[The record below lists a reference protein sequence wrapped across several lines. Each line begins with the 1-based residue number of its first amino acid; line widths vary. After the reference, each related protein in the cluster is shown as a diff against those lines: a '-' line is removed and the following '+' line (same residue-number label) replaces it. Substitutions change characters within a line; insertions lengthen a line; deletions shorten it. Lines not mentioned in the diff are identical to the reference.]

1 MKKIVIPIV
10 IVTLVVG
17 AVVWNYYSEKRELDV
32 PSFTGS
38 GTIEATEINLSSQIS
53 STVKKILVEEGQT
66 VKAGQDLLIM
76 DDTLLKD
83 SLKQARAG
91 VDSASAAVKAAE
103 DESSSEKATAKA
115 QLDSANAT
123 LAMAQTQLSY
133 ATVKAP
139 IAGSVLEISQN
150 AGENVLPGNNLII
163 MGDLNNLSVKVFI
176 PENKLGKIKLNQQA
190 SAVVDSF
197 PGDEFDGKII
207 KIASEAEFT
216 PTNVETKD
224 QRVKLVYEV
233 TVSLQNKEGK
243 LKPGMPADIT
253 FKF

>member
-1 MKKIVIPIV
+1 MKKIIIPIA
-10 IVTLVVG
+10 IVTLIVG
-17 AVVWNYYSEKRELDV
+17 AVVWNYYSENKELNA

-53 STVKKILVEEGQT
+53 STIKKILVSEGQR

-76 DDTLLKD
+76 DDTLLND

-91 VDSASAAVKAAE
+91 VDSANAAVKAAE

-139 IAGSVLEISQN
+139 IDGSVLDISQD

-163 MGDLNNLSVKVFI
+163 MGDLSKLSVEVFI
-176 PENKLGKIKLNQQA
+176 PENRLGKVKLNQHVKA
-190 SAVVDSF
+190 FVDSF
-197 PGDEFDGKII
+197 PGERFDGKII

-233 TVSLQNKEGK
+233 TVSLQNMEGK